1 MDNFKIYN
9 NRYKSHNDSYSYSGG
24 IKWAF
29 SLIKDIIKYCDK
41 KDIENILD
49 IGCGE
54 GSKSFIL
61 ANYFSN
67 AKVLGIDFTDE
78 GIKKANNNYSEV
90 NNLYFKKADIF
101 EIQTEKY
108 DMVSCLDVLEHI
120 EDWQIVLKNI
130 CNISNKYILI
140 SVPTGRMRDY
150 EKYVGHLRNFKKG
163 EIENFVA
170 NNGFKKIKTFYAGFP
185 FYSPLGRDWLNRNY
199 KGYDESVSGNFTK
212 KQKLFHYMLYILF
225 RYFCFRN
232 IGDSFVGLF
241 VRK

>member
-54 GSKSFIL
+54 VSKSFIL

-108 DMVSCLDVLEHI
+108 DMVSCLEVLEHI

-130 CNISNKYILI
+130 CNVVYL
-140 SVPTGRMRDY
+140 PTCPLPI
-150 EKYVGHLRNFKKG
+150 YV
-163 EIENFVA
+163 
-170 NNGFKKIKTFYAGFP
+170 
-185 FYSPLGRDWLNRNY
+185 
-199 KGYDESVSGNFTK
+199 
-212 KQKLFHYMLYILF
+212 
-225 RYFCFRN
+225 
-232 IGDSFVGLF
+232 
-241 VRK
+241 

>member
-1 MDNFKIYN
+1 MDNYKIYN
-9 NRYKSHNDSYSYSGG
+9 NRYKSHNDSYSYSVG

-108 DMVSCLDVLEHI
+108 DMVSCLEVLEHI

-163 EIENFVA
+163 EIENFIA

-241 VRK
+241 EKF

>member
-9 NRYKSHNDSYSYSGG
+9 NRYKSHTDSYNYSGG

-90 NNLYFKKADIF
+90 NNLYFKKVDIF

-108 DMVSCLDVLEHI
+108 DMVSCLEVLEHI